1 MIPTGAALDGR
12 PNPSLEAP
20 SSRNAY
26 VRELRGLFRRLC
38 SRELGSTGQESCM
51 TSLDAPPPS
60 GGGNTVAPESP
71 PTTATNGNGNGHRGA
86 AAASGSASAAASRE
100 WRTAWRIHFYSGVFA
115 LPFVALMAL
124 TGLVI
129 LYTQPIQDWT
139 EGGLRTVEVGDETVP
154 YEGQVAAVEDAYP
167 DATVLSVTTPSAPD
181 RATVV
186 GLEGGDQHTAGNE
199 AFVDPYTGEV
209 LGSSDSGGVIV
220 GLANRLHGFL
230 NLESVTMSLPTVSA
244 LWDGEAVMREYV
256 VFDLVLE
263 LLGVWTLVLVFSG
276 LFLWW
281 PRRTRSKARGTA
293 KGSGTV
299 LGVRRGVTG
308 RARLRDLHGMSGL
321 LVISL
326 VVVTV
331 VSGLGWSTYW
341 GANFGALADE
351 LTPGEVVEAPP
362 SGLGTRGD
370 LDRFGNQLTWNTGD
384 FPIPAS
390 YATSTDGSAPAPVR
404 LDDVVRIARDE
415 GMEPGFSVYLPTNVT
430 AEDGETTYGSFT
442 VSNSW
447 PRKTGEARDLYLD
460 QFTGETLDEQRA
472 YGLGPVGYGMDVLV
486 STHMGT
492 QLGLVSRVMMTL
504 LCVLALFSV
513 GSALAMFRKRRRPG
527 TVGLP
532 RRPADVRLPRKLA
545 AVGVAAGVVF
555 PQWGVSALAVLAVDR
570 FVLRRVPRLRAAFGQ
585 R

>member
-1 MIPTGAALDGR
+1 
-12 PNPSLEAP
+12 
-20 SSRNAY
+20 
-26 VRELRGLFRRLC
+26 
-38 SRELGSTGQESCM
+38 M

-60 GGGNTVAPESP
+60 SGGDTVAPEEP
-71 PTTATNGNGNGHRGA
+71 PTTRTNGNGRGA
-86 AAASGSASAAASRE
+86 AAAPGTASAAASRQ

-115 LPFVALMAL
+115 LPFVALMAV

-129 LYTQPIQDWT
+129 LYTQPIQDLT
-139 EGGLRTVEVGDETVP
+139 EGDLRTVEVGGETVP
-154 YEGQVAAVEDAYP
+154 YEDQVAAVEEAYP
-167 DATVLSVTTPSAPD
+167 DATVVSFTTPSAPD

-209 LGSSDSGGVIV
+209 LGSSDSGGAVV

-230 NLESVTMSLPTVSA
+230 NMESVTVSLPTVSA
-244 LWDGEAVMREYV
+244 LWDGDAVMREYV
-256 VFDLVLE
+256 VFDLALE
-263 LLGVWTLVLVFSG
+263 LLGVWTLVLIFSG

-281 PRRTRSKARGTA
+281 PRRTRNRARGTSR
-293 KGSGTV
+293 GTGTV
-299 LGVRRGVTG
+299 LGIRRGVTG
-308 RARLRDLHGMSGL
+308 RARLRDLHGLSGVL
-321 LVISL
+321 LLSVMVLTI
-326 VVVTV
+326 

-341 GANFGALADE
+341 GPNFGALADT

-370 LDRFGNQLTWNTGD
+370 LDRFGNQITWNTGD

-390 YATSTDGSAPAPVR
+390 YATATDGSEPAPMR
-404 LDDVVRIARDE
+404 LDDVVAIARDE
-415 GMEPGFSVYLPTNVT
+415 GMKPGFSVYLPTNVT
-430 AEDGETTYGSFT
+430 AEDGETTHGAFT

-472 YGLGPVGYGMDVLV
+472 YGLGPIGYGMDVLV

-492 QLGLVSRVMMTL
+492 QLGLFSRVMMTA

-513 GSALAMFRKRRRPG
+513 CSALAMFRKRRRPG

-532 RRPADVRLPRKLA
+532 RRPADVTLPRKLA

-570 FVLRRVPRLRAAFGQ
+570 FVVRRVPRLRAAFGQ

>member
-1 MIPTGAALDGR
+1 MATI
-12 PNPSLEAP
+12 
-20 SSRNAY
+20 
-26 VRELRGLFRRLC
+26 
-38 SRELGSTGQESCM
+38 
-51 TSLDAPPPS
+51 DAPR
-60 GGGNTVAPESP
+60 P
-71 PTTATNGNGNGHRGA
+71 PTDRAATPDEPTE
-86 AAASGSASAAASRE
+86 SAEATAASRQ
-100 WRTAWRIHFYSGVFA
+100 WRAAWRIHFYSGVFA
-115 LPFVALMAL
+115 LPFVALMAV

-129 LYTQPIQDWT
+129 LYTQPIQDVT
-139 EGGLRTVEVGDETVP
+139 EGDIRKVEVGSDTVS
-154 YEGQVAAVEDAYP
+154 YEEQVAAVEEAFP
-167 DATVLSVTTPSAPD
+167 DAEVVSVTTPSAPD

-209 LGSSDSGGVIV
+209 LGTSESGGTLV

-230 NLESVTMSLPTVSA
+230 NMESVTVDLPTVSA
-244 LWDGEAVMREYV
+244 LWDAGPVMREYV
-256 VFDLVLE
+256 AFDLVLE

-281 PRRTRSKARGTA
+281 PRRSRSKAKGTA
-293 KGSGTV
+293 KGTGSV
-299 LGVRRGVTG
+299 LGIRRGVTG
-308 RARLRDLHGMSGL
+308 RARLRDLHGLSGVTL
-321 LVISL
+321 ISL
-326 VVVTV
+326 VALTV

-341 GANFGALADE
+341 GANFGALADT

-370 LDRFGNQLTWNTGD
+370 LDRFGNQLTWNSGD

-390 YATSTDGSAPAPVR
+390 YATSTAGSVPPPTR
-404 LDDVVRIARDE
+404 LNDIAAIAEDE
-415 GMEPGFSVYLPTNVT
+415 GMKPGHTIYLPTNVT
-430 AEDGETTYGSFT
+430 GEDGETTYGSFT

-460 QFTGETLDEQRA
+460 QFTGETLDEQKA

-492 QLGLVSRVMMTL
+492 QLGLFSRVMMTA

-527 TVGLP
+527 SLGLP
-532 RRPADVRLPRKLA
+532 RRPADVRLPRKM
-545 AVGVAAGVVF
+545 AVVGIASGVVF
-555 PQWGVSALAVLAVDR
+555 PQWGVTALAVLAVDR
-570 FVLRRVPRLRAAFGQ
+570 WVIRRVPRLRTAFGQ